1 MWWYLFYFGASMH
14 TNPNTTTIKE
24 IAKRLK
30 VSPSTVS
37 RALNNNQRIGLKTRM
52 EVQSLAKEL
61 NYEPNNRAIFF
72 KQKRTYVIG
81 VVIPFIREEFF
92 SQAIS
97 GIEAAALDN
106 DYTILFGQSYDDPER
121 ELRVM
126 GAMKKQG
133 VDGMIISLSKKTRY
147 TSQLSDFEKLGKP
160 IVFFDRVPS
169 DEDTNQVFC
178 NMYKGTLSMVN
189 WLLGKGYKRIALI
202 NGPEELLASKQRF
215 KGYMDGMANRKLKV
229 DMQLVE
235 VSDLSTES
243 THKVMEKLLGMKSPP
258 NAIISFNEY
267 VHMDA
272 VQFAESKGIKINKDI
287 MFASFAHLSITNYT
301 AHPPIISVE
310 QFPYLQGEKA
320 VEMLIRLLN
329 NPDEK
334 MHYKEEI
341 EPQLFVHH

>member
-1 MWWYLFYFGASMH
+1 MESKPG
-14 TNPNTTTIKE
+14 TTTIKE
-24 IAKRLK
+24 IAKKLK

-37 RALNNNQRIGLKTRM
+37 RALNNNPRIGLKTRM
-52 EVQSLAKEL
+52 EIQKVATEL
-61 NYEPNNRAIFF
+61 NYEPNSRAIFF
-72 KQKRTYVIG
+72 KQKKTYVIG

-97 GIEAAALDN
+97 GIESYALDN

-126 GAMKKQG
+126 AAMKKQG
-133 VDGMIISLSKKTRY
+133 VDGLIISLSKKTKY
-147 TSQLSDFEKLGKP
+147 TNQLSDFEKLGKP

-169 DEDTNQVFC
+169 DENTNRVYC
-178 NMYKGTLSMVN
+178 NMYKGTLTMVN

-202 NGPEELLASKQRF
+202 NGPGVLLASKERF
-215 KGYMDGMANRKLKV
+215 KGYMDGLAQKKLKV

-235 VSDLSTES
+235 VSDLSTER
-243 THKVMEKLLGMKSPP
+243 TEKVMEKLLSMKTRP

-272 VQFAESKGIKINKDI
+272 VKYAESKGIKVNKDI

-301 AHPPIISVE
+301 AHPPVISIE

-329 NPDEK
+329 SDEK
-334 MHYKEEI
+334 QYYKEEI
-341 EPQLFVHH
+341 EPQLFVHR

>member
-1 MWWYLFYFGASMH
+1 M
-14 TNPNTTTIKE
+14 
-24 IAKRLK
+24 
-30 VSPSTVS
+30 SPSTVS

-52 EVQSLAKEL
+52 EVQKLAKEL

-97 GIEAAALDN
+97 GIESAALDN

-133 VDGMIISLSKKTRY
+133 VDGMIISLSKKTKY
-147 TSQLSDFEKLGKP
+147 TSQLLDFEKLGKP

-169 DEDTNQVFC
+169 DEATNQVYC
-178 NMYKGTLSMVN
+178 NMYKGTLTMVN

-202 NGPEELLASKQRF
+202 NGPDELLASKQRF
-215 KGYMDGMANRKLKV
+215 KGYMDGMSNRKLKV
-229 DMQLVE
+229 NMQLVE

-243 THKVMEKLLGMKSPP
+243 TQKVMEEFLTMKNPP
-258 NAIISFNEY
+258 QVIISFNDY

-272 VQFAESKGIKINKDI
+272 VKYAESKGVKINRDI
-287 MFASFAHLSITNYT
+287 LFASFAHLSITNYT
-301 AHPPIISVE
+301 AHPPIVSVE
-310 QFPYLQGEKA
+310 QFPYMQGEKA

-334 MHYKEEI
+334 MYYKEEI

>member
-1 MWWYLFYFGASMH
+1 MESKSG
-14 TNPNTTTIKE
+14 TTTIKE
-24 IAKRLK
+24 IAKKLK

-37 RALNNNQRIGLKTRM
+37 RALNNNPRIGLKTRL
-52 EVQSLAKEL
+52 EVQKLAKEL
-61 NYEPNNRAIFF
+61 NYEPNSRAIFF
-72 KQKRTYVIG
+72 KQKKTYVIG

-97 GIEAAALDN
+97 GIESAALDN

-126 GAMKKQG
+126 AAMKKQG
-133 VDGMIISLSKKTRY
+133 VDGLIISLSKKTKY
-147 TSQLSDFEKLGKP
+147 TNQLSDFEKLGKP

-169 DEDTNQVFC
+169 DENANRVYC
-178 NMYKGTLSMVN
+178 NMYKGTLTMVN

-202 NGPEELLASKQRF
+202 NGPGELLASKERF
-215 KGYMDGMANRKLKV
+215 KGYMDGLANRKLKV

-243 THKVMEKLLGMKSPP
+243 TNKVMEKLLAMKNRP

-272 VQFAESKGIKINKDI
+272 VKYAESKGIQINKDI

-329 NPDEK
+329 SDDK
-334 MHYKEEI
+334 QYYKEEI
-341 EPQLFVHH
+341 EPQLFVHR

>member
-1 MWWYLFYFGASMH
+1 METKSG
-14 TNPNTTTIKE
+14 TTTIKE
-24 IAKRLK
+24 IAKILK

-37 RALNNNQRIGLKTRM
+37 RALNNNPRIGLKTRM
-52 EVQSLAKEL
+52 EVQKLAKEL
-61 NYEPNNRAIFF
+61 NYEPNSRAIFF
-72 KQKRTYVIG
+72 KQKKTYVIG

-97 GIEAAALDN
+97 GIESAALDN

-126 GAMKKQG
+126 AAMKKQG
-133 VDGMIISLSKKTRY
+133 VDGLIISLSKKTKY
-147 TSQLSDFEKLGKP
+147 TNQLSDFENLGKP

-169 DEDTNQVFC
+169 DENSNRVYC
-178 NMYKGTLSMVN
+178 NMYKGTLAMVN

-202 NGPEELLASKQRF
+202 NGPGVLLASKERF
-215 KGYMDGMANRKLKV
+215 KGYMDGLAQKKLKV

-243 THKVMEKLLGMKSPP
+243 TNKVMEKLLAMKNRP

-272 VQFAESKGIKINKDI
+272 VKYAESRGVKINNDI

-301 AHPPIISVE
+301 AHPPVISIE

-329 NPDEK
+329 SDEK
-334 MHYKEEI
+334 QYFEEEI
-341 EPQLFVHH
+341 EPQLFVHR

>member
-1 MWWYLFYFGASMH
+1 MESKPG
-14 TNPNTTTIKE
+14 TTTIKE
-24 IAKRLK
+24 IAKKLK

-37 RALNNNQRIGLKTRM
+37 RALNNNPRIGLKTRM
-52 EVQSLAKEL
+52 EIQKVATEL
-61 NYEPNNRAIFF
+61 NYEPNSRAIFF
-72 KQKRTYVIG
+72 KQKKTYVIG

-97 GIEAAALDN
+97 GIESYALDN

-126 GAMKKQG
+126 AAMKKQG
-133 VDGMIISLSKKTRY
+133 VDGLIISLSKKTKY
-147 TSQLSDFEKLGKP
+147 TNQLSDFEKLGKP

-169 DEDTNQVFC
+169 DENTNRVYC
-178 NMYKGTLSMVN
+178 NMYKGTLTMVN

-202 NGPEELLASKQRF
+202 NGPGVLLASKERF
-215 KGYMDGMANRKLKV
+215 KGYMDGLAQKKLKV

-235 VSDLSTES
+235 VSDLSTER
-243 THKVMEKLLGMKSPP
+243 TEKVMEKLLSMKTRP

-272 VQFAESKGIKINKDI
+272 VKYAESKGIKVNKDI
-287 MFASFAHLSITNYT
+287 MFARFAHLSITNYT
-301 AHPPIISVE
+301 AHPPVISIE

-329 NPDEK
+329 SDEK
-334 MHYKEEI
+334 QYYKEEI
-341 EPQLFVHH
+341 EPQLFVHR

>member
-1 MWWYLFYFGASMH
+1 METKSG
-14 TNPNTTTIKE
+14 TTTIKE
-24 IAKRLK
+24 IAKKLK

-37 RALNNNQRIGLKTRM
+37 RALNNNPRIGLKTRM
-52 EVQSLAKEL
+52 EVQKLAKEL
-61 NYEPNNRAIFF
+61 NYEPNSRAIFF
-72 KQKRTYVIG
+72 KQKKTFVIG

-97 GIEAAALDN
+97 GIESYALDN

-126 GAMKKQG
+126 AAMKKQG
-133 VDGMIISLSKKTRY
+133 VDGLIISLSKKTKF
-147 TSQLSDFEKLGKP
+147 TNQLSDFEKLGKP

-169 DEDTNQVFC
+169 DENTNRVYC
-178 NMYKGTLSMVN
+178 NMYKGTLTMVN

-202 NGPEELLASKQRF
+202 NGPGVLLASKERF
-215 KGYMDGMANRKLKV
+215 KGYMDGLAQKKLKV

-243 THKVMEKLLGMKSPP
+243 TNKVMEKLLSMKTRP

-272 VQFAESKGIKINKDI
+272 VKYAESKGIQINKDI

-329 NPDEK
+329 SDEK
-334 MHYKEEI
+334 QYYKEEI
-341 EPQLFVHH
+341 EPQLFVHR

>member
-1 MWWYLFYFGASMH
+1 
-14 TNPNTTTIKE
+14 
-24 IAKRLK
+24 
-30 VSPSTVS
+30 
-37 RALNNNQRIGLKTRM
+37 
-52 EVQSLAKEL
+52 
-61 NYEPNNRAIFF
+61 
-72 KQKRTYVIG
+72 
-81 VVIPFIREEFF
+81 
-92 SQAIS
+92 
-97 GIEAAALDN
+97 
-106 DYTILFGQSYDDPER
+106 
-121 ELRVM
+121 
-126 GAMKKQG
+126 MKKQG

>member
-1 MWWYLFYFGASMH
+1 METKSG
-14 TNPNTTTIKE
+14 TTTIKE
-24 IAKRLK
+24 IAKKLK

-37 RALNNNQRIGLKTRM
+37 RALNNNPRIGLKTRT
-52 EVQSLAKEL
+52 EVQKLAKEL
-61 NYEPNNRAIFF
+61 NYEPNSRAIFF
-72 KQKRTYVIG
+72 KQKKTYVIG

-97 GIEAAALDN
+97 GIESYALDN

-126 GAMKKQG
+126 AAMKKQG
-133 VDGMIISLSKKTRY
+133 VDGLIISLSKKTKY
-147 TSQLSDFEKLGKP
+147 TNQLSDFEKLGKP

-169 DEDTNQVFC
+169 DENTNRVYC
-178 NMYKGTLSMVN
+178 NMYKGTLTMVN

-202 NGPEELLASKQRF
+202 NGPGVLLASKERF
-215 KGYMDGMANRKLKV
+215 KGYMDGLAQKKLKV

-243 THKVMEKLLGMKSPP
+243 TNKVMEKLLSMKTRP

-272 VQFAESKGIKINKDI
+272 VKYAESKGIKINNDI

-301 AHPPIISVE
+301 AHPPVISVE

-329 NPDEK
+329 SDEK
-334 MHYKEEI
+334 QYYKEEI
-341 EPQLFVHH
+341 EPQLFVHR

>member
-1 MWWYLFYFGASMH
+1 METKSS
-14 TNPNTTTIKE
+14 TTTIKE
-24 IAKRLK
+24 IAKKLK

-37 RALNNNQRIGLKTRM
+37 RALNNNPRIGLKTRM
-52 EVQSLAKEL
+52 EVQKLAKEL
-61 NYEPNNRAIFF
+61 NYEPNSRAIFF
-72 KQKRTYVIG
+72 KQKKTYVIG

-97 GIEAAALDN
+97 GIESYALDH

-126 GAMKKQG
+126 AAMKKQG
-133 VDGMIISLSKKTRY
+133 VDGLIISLSKKTKY
-147 TSQLSDFEKLGKP
+147 TNQLSDFEKLGKP

-169 DEDTNQVFC
+169 DENTNRVYC
-178 NMYKGTLSMVN
+178 NMYKGTLTMVN

-202 NGPEELLASKQRF
+202 NGPGVLLASKERF
-215 KGYMDGMANRKLKV
+215 KGYMDGLSQKKLKV

-243 THKVMEKLLGMKSPP
+243 TNKVMEKLLSMKTRP

-272 VQFAESKGIKINKDI
+272 VKYAESKGIQINKDI

-301 AHPPIISVE
+301 AHPPVISVE

-329 NPDEK
+329 SDEK
-334 MHYKEEI
+334 QYYKEEI
-341 EPQLFVHH
+341 EPQLFVHR